1 MIKSS
6 LWEEETSISLIGFW
20 SQSVPNTILTRAI
33 MNCNDGSLNESL
45 FYSDNLHQ
53 VTEGNDL
60 FAKEIVVFY
69 KYLKSYNYP
78 TARSYNIIASFYLKN
93 SDFPTLKT
101 CYSNYASSKLKLN
114 WNVSFQ
120 KSSSIAFVDN
130 CKYVSTCKS
139 YIHVTI

>member
-1 MIKSS
+1 MRRGNINIINWLLESECPKYN
-6 LWEEETSISLIGFW
+6 F
-20 SQSVPNTILTRAI
+20 NTYNHELQWLNA
-33 MNCNDGSLNESL
+33 DGSLNESL

-78 TARSYNIIASFYLKN
+78 TARSYNIIAWFYLKN